1 MKSVLLFFRFW
12 EFSQCM
18 QMLSF
23 FEECII
29 MFQAP
34 AQFLKK
40 RCLEYYF
47 PLRSILAVAHIIYSI
62 YIHTHPLLSDS
73 CLFLLVE
80 SSSLMN
86 SAPFLGPSI
95 SPPKKPHLATLIHD
109 VEALFVLSKG
119 GPGFPILQ
127 PDLLTKVDFKNLGSW
142 EPMWQIENIGLLD
155 STYNSSKIPAM

>member
-1 MKSVLLFFRFW
+1 MNYRFSGLGTIVNVIGYRFLKSVLS
-12 EFSQCM
+12 FSKPQLNFQKIKM
-18 QMLSF
+18 SRILLSITLNF
-23 FEECII
+23 GCSS
-29 MFQAP
+29 
-34 AQFLKK
+34 
-40 RCLEYYF
+40 Y
-47 PLRSILAVAHIIYSI
+47 HIQYI

-127 PDLLTKVDFKNLGSW
+127 PDLLTKVDFKNLGS
-142 EPMWQIENIGLLD
+142 
-155 STYNSSKIPAM
+155 